1 MEPVV
6 AESARKHGV
15 ADEDMLH
22 AMRNPLHLFDLDDG
36 LTLVTGPDRAG
47 SLIEVG
53 FLVAVDDVVVI
64 VHALRP
70 ARPKFLR

>member
-1 MEPVV
+1 M
-6 AESARKHGV
+6 AQSARKHGV

-22 AMRNPLHLFDLDDG
+22 ALRNPVHVFELDDG

-47 SLIEVG
+47 SLTEVG
-53 FLVAVDDVVVI
+53 FVVAVDGVVVI
-64 VHALRP
+64 VNALRP

>member
-1 MEPVV
+1 M

-15 ADEDMLH
+15 ADEDMAH
-22 AMRNPLHLFDLDDG
+22 ALRIPVHVFDLDGG
-36 LTLVTGPDRAG
+36 LSLVTGPDRAG

-53 FLVAVDDVVVI
+53 FVVAVDGVIVI
-64 VHALRP
+64 VHAMRP

>member
-1 MEPVV
+1 
-6 AESARKHGV
+6 
-15 ADEDMLH
+15 MLH
-22 AMRNPLHLFDLDDG
+22 ALRNPVHVFELDDG

-53 FLVAVDDVVVI
+53 FVVAVDGVVVI